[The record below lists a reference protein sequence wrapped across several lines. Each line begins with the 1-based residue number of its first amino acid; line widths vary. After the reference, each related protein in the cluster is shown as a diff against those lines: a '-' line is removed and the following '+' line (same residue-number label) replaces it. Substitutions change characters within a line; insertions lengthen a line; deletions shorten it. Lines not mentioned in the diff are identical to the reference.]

1 MLYEV
6 YTTALNI
13 VFYNYIIKCFNFQA
27 YASKIFARMFQI
39 QLRYFQYI
47 LSLAIFVAILISN
60 KPLITSCFV
69 GLVLIW
75 LAEMLIGQFNL
86 KSEQYL
92 IILTVLLI
100 AFSIIAI
107 QSIYPG
113 INKTALLISSLLI
126 TVVYFLFQ
134 QDVNVYKIGNVFMV
148 LVASFLVNGFII
160 SENFQ
165 ENIFYVSYLYML
177 LLFLKTLAT
186 YLNVQFSNFQFFFNF
201 FVVLV
206 VFIGVSSFYSFNTIN
221 IYLAGLTTA
230 LFTTLL
236 TFLFVKIRFEHELT
250 TQLSN
255 QIYIF
260 DFLFAFITS
269 LYFVDSLNVING
281 LF

>member
-1 MLYEV
+1 MLYED
-6 YTTALNI
+6 YTTTLNI

-47 LSLAIFVAILISN
+47 LSLGIFVGILISN
-60 KPLITSCFV
+60 KSLITACFV
-69 GLVLIW
+69 GLVLVW
-75 LAEMLIGQFNL
+75 LTEMLIGQFDL

-100 AFSIIAI
+100 SFSTIAI
-107 QSIYPG
+107 QSIYPE
-113 INKTALLISSLLI
+113 ISKTTLLISSLLI

-134 QDVNVYKIGNVFMV
+134 QVINVYKIGNVFMV
-148 LVASFLVNGFII
+148 LVAAFLVNGFIV
-160 SENFQ
+160 SDNFQ
-165 ENIFYVSYLYML
+165 ENIFYVSYLYLL

-186 YLNVQFSNFQFFFNF
+186 YLNIQFSNFQFFFNF
-201 FVVLV
+201 FVVSV

-221 IYLAGLTTA
+221 IFLAGLATA

-236 TFLFVKIRFEHELT
+236 TYLFVKIRFEHELT

-269 LYFVDSLNVING
+269 LYFVDALNVING